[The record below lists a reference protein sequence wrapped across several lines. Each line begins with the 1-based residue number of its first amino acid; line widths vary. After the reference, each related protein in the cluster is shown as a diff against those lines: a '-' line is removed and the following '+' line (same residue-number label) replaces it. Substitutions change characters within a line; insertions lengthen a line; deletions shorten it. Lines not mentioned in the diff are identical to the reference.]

1 MEYALKKTL
10 TSLLVTTAALSFS
23 NFSAHAAD
31 DNYVGAN
38 IGAATHY
45 RLDCTGAVACDRNA
59 NGSGSGKIYFGK
71 QLDKTFGAEVMGWKL
86 GDAQG
91 NVKNAAGSLAA
102 ASVHSQGVA
111 VVGVAGTNF
120 DAVSVKARLGVG
132 YARGVAD
139 YTAGSGAAK
148 SAFVPV
154 MGVGASYAL
163 GKQWSLN
170 ADLDRLPARVNGNTR
185 VNANM
190 FSLGASY
197 KF

>member
-1 MEYALKKTL
+1 MEYTLKKTL
-10 TSLLVTTAALSFS
+10 TGLLVTTVALGFS
-23 NFSAHAAD
+23 NFSAHAAE
-31 DNYVGAN
+31 DNYAGAS

-45 RLDCTGAVACDRNA
+45 RLDCTGAAACDRNA
-59 NGSGSGKIYFGK
+59 NGSGKIYFGK
-71 QLDKTFGAEVMGWKL
+71 QLDKTFSTELMGWKL

-91 NVKNAAGSLAA
+91 NVRNATGSVA

-111 VVGVAGTNF
+111 VVGVAGTSF

-132 YARGVAD
+132 YTRGFTD
-139 YTAGSGAAK
+139 YAAGSGAAK
-148 SAFVPV
+148 SAFMPV

-163 GKQWSLN
+163 DKQWSLN
-170 ADLDRLPARVNGNTR
+170 ADLDRLPARVNGHTR

>member
-1 MEYALKKTL
+1 MEYALKRTL
-10 TSLLVTTAALSFS
+10 TSLLVTTAVLTLS
-23 NFSAHAAD
+23 NFSARAAE
-31 DNYVGAN
+31 DNYVGAS

-45 RLDCTGAVACDRNA
+45 RLDCTGSVACDRNA
-59 NGSGSGKIYFGK
+59 NGSGKIYFGK

-111 VVGVAGTNF
+111 VVGVAGTSF

-163 GKQWSLN
+163 DKQWSLN

>member
-1 MEYALKKTL
+1 MEYTLKKTL
-10 TSLLVTTAALSFS
+10 TGLLVTTVALGFS
-23 NFSAHAAD
+23 NFSAHAAE
-31 DNYVGAN
+31 DNYAGAS

-45 RLDCTGAVACDRNA
+45 RLDCTGAAACDRNA
-59 NGSGSGKIYFGK
+59 NGSGKIYFGK
-71 QLDKTFGAEVMGWKL
+71 QLDKTFSTELMGWKL

-91 NVKNAAGSLAA
+91 NVKNAAGSVA

-111 VVGVAGTNF
+111 VVGVAGTSF

-132 YARGVAD
+132 YTRGFTD
-139 YTAGSGAAK
+139 YAAGSGAAK
-148 SAFVPV
+148 SAFMPV

-163 GKQWSLN
+163 DKQWSLN
-170 ADLDRLPARVNGNTR
+170 ADLDRLPARVNGHTR

>member
-1 MEYALKKTL
+1 MEYALKRTL
-10 TSLLVTTAALSFS
+10 TSLLVTTAVLTLS
-23 NFSAHAAD
+23 NFSARAAE
-31 DNYVGAN
+31 DNYVGAS

-45 RLDCTGAVACDRNA
+45 RLDCTGSVACDRNA
-59 NGSGSGKIYFGK
+59 NGSGKIYFGK

-111 VVGVAGTNF
+111 VVGVAGTSF
-120 DAVSVKARLGVG
+120 EAVSVKARLGVG
-132 YARGVAD
+132 YARGFTD
-139 YTAGSGAAK
+139 YTSGSGAAK

-163 GKQWSLN
+163 DKQWSLN

>member
-10 TSLLVTTAALSFS
+10 TSLLVTTAALALS
-23 NFSAHAAD
+23 NFSAHAAE
-31 DNYVGAN
+31 DNYVGAS

-45 RLDCTGAVACDRNA
+45 RLDCTGSVACDRNA
-59 NGSGSGKIYFGK
+59 NGSGKIYFGK

-91 NVKNAAGSLAA
+91 NVKSAAGSLAA

-111 VVGVAGTNF
+111 VVGVAGTSF

-132 YARGVAD
+132 YARGFTDVA
-139 YTAGSGAAK
+139 AGSSSAK

-163 GKQWSLN
+163 DKQWSLN
-170 ADLDRLPARVNGNTR
+170 ADIDRLPARVNGNTR

-197 KF
+197 RF

>member
-10 TSLLVTTAALSFS
+10 TSLLVTTAALTLS
-23 NFSAHAAD
+23 NFSAHAAE
-31 DNYVGAN
+31 DNYVGAS

-45 RLDCTGAVACDRNA
+45 RLDCTGSVACDRNA
-59 NGSGSGKIYFGK
+59 NGSGKIYFGK

-91 NVKNAAGSLAA
+91 NVKTATGSVAAT
-102 ASVHSQGVA
+102 VHSQGVA
-111 VVGVAGTNF
+111 VVGVAGTSF
-120 DAVSVKARLGVG
+120 DAVTVKARLGVG
-132 YARGVAD
+132 YARGFTD
-139 YTAGSGAAK
+139 YAAGSGAAK

-154 MGVGASYAL
+154 MGMGASYAL
-163 GKQWSLN
+163 DKQWSLN
-170 ADLDRLPARVNGNTR
+170 ADLDRLPARVNGNAR

-197 KF
+197 RF

>member
-10 TSLLVTTAALSFS
+10 TSLLVTTAALCLS
-23 NFSAHAAD
+23 NFSAHAAE
-31 DNYVGAN
+31 DNYVGAS

-45 RLDCTGAVACDRNA
+45 RLDCTGAAACDRNA
-59 NGSGSGKIYFGK
+59 NGSGKIYFGK
-71 QLDKTFGAEVMGWKL
+71 QLDKTFGTELMGWKV

-91 NVKNAAGSLAA
+91 NVRNATGSVA

-111 VVGVAGTNF
+111 VVGVAGTSF

-132 YARGVAD
+132 YARGFTD
-139 YTAGSGAAK
+139 YAAGSGAAK

-163 GKQWSLN
+163 DKQWSLN
-170 ADLDRLPARVNGNTR
+170 ADLDRLPARVNANTR